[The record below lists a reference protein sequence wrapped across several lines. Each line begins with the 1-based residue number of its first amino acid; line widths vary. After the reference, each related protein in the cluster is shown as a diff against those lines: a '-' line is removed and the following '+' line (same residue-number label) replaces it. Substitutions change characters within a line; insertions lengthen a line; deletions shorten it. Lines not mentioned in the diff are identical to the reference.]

1 MPGSHDRVGV
11 VERLVDV
18 APGVRLWAEDIP
30 ASATDPE
37 PDPVLLVMGAGTSGL
52 AWPDPL
58 VALLAERHRV
68 LRYDHRDTGRSSWVF
83 DEHPYA
89 ITDLARD
96 AVAVLDAFDVP
107 RAHVVGMSLGGIL
120 VQLMLLDAPDRVAS
134 ATMFC
139 TTALGGYGSPELPPP
154 DAELLALWERL
165 ADPRDVDAE
174 LDWRVAHWRLLNGT
188 DTPFDGAGFRALEER
203 IVEHA
208 GRHDN
213 PAAHARAA
221 QTGLDRGAELAAV
234 DVPALV
240 IEAPEDPI
248 NPPPHSGHL
257 VRALGSGRMVRIPGM
272 GHAINPTVVQPL
284 AAAILTQTTSPH
296 TR

>member
-1 MPGSHDRVGV
+1 

-30 ASATDPE
+30 ASAAHPE
-37 PDPVLLVMGAGTSGL
+37 PDPVLLVMGAGASGL
-52 AWPDPL
+52 AWPDAF

-68 LRYDHRDTGRSSWVF
+68 IRYDHRDTGRSTWAF

-89 ITDLARD
+89 VADLAND

-120 VQLMLLDAPDRVAS
+120 VQLMLLDAPDRIAS

-154 DAELLALWERL
+154 SAELLALWEHL
-165 ADPRDVDAE
+165 ADPRDAAAE

-188 DTPFDGAGFRALEER
+188 GTPFDVEGFRALEER

-208 GRHDN
+208 GRHDQ

-234 DVPALV
+234 AVPSLV

-248 NPPPHSGHL
+248 NPSPHSGHL
-257 VRALGSGRMVRIPGM
+257 ARALGSGRLVRIPGM
-272 GHAINPTVVQPL
+272 GHAINRTVVQPL
-284 AAAILTQTTSPH
+284 AAAILTQTTSAHARP
-296 TR
+296 

>member
-1 MPGSHDRVGV
+1 

-30 ASATDPE
+30 ATTEHPE
-37 PDPVLLVMGAGTSGL
+37 PEPVLLVMGANASGL
-52 AWPDPL
+52 AWPDEL

-68 LRYDHRDTGRSSWVF
+68 IRYDHRDTGRSTFAF

-89 ITDLARD
+89 ITELARD

-120 VQLMLLDAPDRVAS
+120 VQLLLLDAPERVAS

-139 TTALGGYGSPELPPP
+139 TSALGGHGSPEPPAP
-154 DAELLALWERL
+154 SAALLALWEHL
-165 ADPRDVDAE
+165 ADARDLDAE

-188 DTPFDGAGFRALEER
+188 GTAFDADGFRAMEQR
-203 IVEHA
+203 IVTHA

-234 DVPALV
+234 EVPALV
-240 IEAPEDPI
+240 VEAPEDPI

-257 VRALGSGRMVRIPGM
+257 ARALGRGRLVRIPGM
-272 GHAINPTVVQPL
+272 GHAINRTVTPPL
-284 AAAILTQTTSPH
+284 AAAILTQTTTAH
-296 TR
+296 TRA

>member
-1 MPGSHDRVGV
+1 

-30 ASATDPE
+30 AATGHPE
-37 PDPVLLVMGAGTSGL
+37 PDPVLLVMGANASGL
-52 AWPDPL
+52 AWPDAL

-68 LRYDHRDTGRSSWVF
+68 IRYDHRDTGRSTSAF

-89 ITDLARD
+89 LTELARD
-96 AVAVLDAFDVP
+96 AVAVLDAVDVP
-107 RAHVVGMSLGGIL
+107 RAHVVGMSMGGTL
-120 VQLMLLDAPDRVAS
+120 VQLMLLDAPERVAT

-139 TTALGGYGSPELPPP
+139 TSALGGAGSPELPAPSP
-154 DAELLALWERL
+154 ELLALWEHL
-165 ADPRDVDAE
+165 ADPRDLDAE

-188 DTPFDGAGFRALEER
+188 GTPFDADGFRELERR
-203 IVEHA
+203 IVEHS

-221 QTGLDRGAELAAV
+221 RTGLDRGAELAGV

-240 IEAPEDPI
+240 IEAPEDPV

-257 VRALGSGRMVRIPGM
+257 ARALGRGRLVRIPGM
-272 GHAINPTVVQPL
+272 GHAINRTVTPPL
-284 AAAILTQTTSPH
+284 AAAILTQTTRAHAPA
-296 TR
+296 